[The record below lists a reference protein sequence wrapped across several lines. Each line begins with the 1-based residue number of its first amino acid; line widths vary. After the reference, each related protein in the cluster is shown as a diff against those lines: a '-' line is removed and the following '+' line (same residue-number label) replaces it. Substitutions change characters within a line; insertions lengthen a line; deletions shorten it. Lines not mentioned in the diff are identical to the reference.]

1 VFARRPDGD
10 LQFRFVP
17 DCFNAGLECGILL
30 QTCLV
35 FAMPTQ
41 AKPGDC
47 DDKNQHKDGERSP
60 KSALFAD
67 VAHVRFLPLFVF
79 RLHRYAVHFETVPLG
94 LVLENS
100 IREPHAA
107 PGGRRGTL
115 TNTGQEDDM
124 VRSTQKQK
132 LFNGRDFSWMQFNRR
147 VLEEAEDGAN
157 PLLERVKFLAITG
170 SNLDE
175 YVEIRQ
181 AGLMQRIEDGYREQ
195 GYDGLRPDESL
206 ATLTAEIQRF
216 VADQYRCWNDHLLP
230 TLRKQNVRLLEWN
243 DLNEEQ
249 RAFAQSYFQREVD
262 PLLTP
267 IAIDPAHPFPRVLNK
282 ALCLAL
288 LLRRKR
294 KTSGPLVLGVVTVPR
309 ALPRFV
315 RLPAAEGVFDYLLL
329 HELIAQNLGGMYR
342 GYEVVAR
349 AGFRVTR
356 NSNLYFEEEEARSL
370 LETIRVEL
378 HNRRK
383 GDAVRLEIEA
393 DADAE
398 IIERLRVNFELD
410 EDQVFRCDGPLNLSR
425 LMFLYGDVARPDLKF
440 PAFTPRPFQL
450 ARNAHDIYDELRHR
464 DILLHHPYD
473 SYDTVVEFIEN
484 AAIDPA
490 VVTMKQTL
498 YRTSENSPMFQA
510 LTDAAA
516 TKETTLVV
524 ELMARFDEASNIR
537 WARSMEDAGVQVFH
551 GVVGLKT
558 HCKLAMLVRRDEDG
572 VTRRYCHLGTG
583 NYNPVTARF
592 YTDLSLLTCDPQI
605 TERVHM
611 VFNYLT
617 AHAEI
622 NDYSPLLVAPLTMA
636 ESFLG
641 LIRREMDHAKA
652 GRPAHIVAK
661 MNALLEPSVIEALYA
676 ASQAGV
682 EIDLIIRGLCIL
694 RPGVKGL
701 SENIRVR
708 SIVGRFLE
716 HSRIFHFANGGNDEI
731 YLGSADWMPRNL
743 FERCEVVFPVRDAAA
758 LARIHDEILP
768 AYLADT
774 TKARLQ
780 QADGTY
786 VRASKVLKD
795 APAFSSQDFL
805 MQLAEGKAD
814 LDAIPK
820 PGTVAVLAAKTARPK
835 AHRPRAA
842 AKKAHAAD

>member
-1 VFARRPDGD
+1 MAR
-10 LQFRFVP
+10 
-17 DCFNAGLECGILL
+17 
-30 QTCLV
+30 T
-35 FAMPTQ
+35 
-41 AKPGDC
+41 
-47 DDKNQHKDGERSP
+47 
-60 KSALFAD
+60 
-67 VAHVRFLPLFVF
+67 
-79 RLHRYAVHFETVPLG
+79 
-94 LVLENS
+94 
-100 IREPHAA
+100 
-107 PGGRRGTL
+107 
-115 TNTGQEDDM
+115 
-124 VRSTQKQK
+124 TQKQK
-132 LFNGRDFSWMQFNRR
+132 LFNGRDYSWMQFNRR
-147 VLEEAEDGAN
+147 VLEEAEDAAN

-181 AGLMQRIEDGYREQ
+181 AGLMQRIEDGNRQQ
-195 GYDGLRPDESL
+195 GFDGLRPDESL
-206 ATLTAEIQRF
+206 AVLTAEIHSF
-216 VADQYRCWNDHLLP
+216 VDAQYRCWNQHLLP
-230 TLRKQNVRLLEWN
+230 ELRKQGIRLLAWKQL
-243 DLNEEQ
+243 DEEA
-249 RAFAQSYFQREVD
+249 RAFAQEFFQREVD

-267 IAIDPAHPFPRVLNK
+267 ISIDPAHPFPRVLNK

-288 LLRRKR
+288 LLKLKRRS
-294 KTSGPLVLGVVTVPR
+294 SGPQVLGVVTVPR
-309 ALPRFV
+309 ALPRFI
-315 RLPAAEGVFDYLLL
+315 RLPSAEGVFDYLLL
-329 HELIAQNLGGMYR
+329 QDLIEQNLAGMYR
-342 GYEVVAR
+342 GYEVLSR
-349 AGFRVTR
+349 AAFRVTR

-393 DADAE
+393 GADPE
-398 IIERLRVNFELD
+398 IVERLRVNFELD
-410 EDQVFRCDGPLNLSR
+410 EDQVFRGDGPVNLSR
-425 LMFLYGDVARPDLKF
+425 LMFFYGDVQRPDLKF
-440 PAFTPRPFQL
+440 PAFTPKALKLSRKSASIF
-450 ARNAHDIYDELRHR
+450 DELRQR
-464 DILLHHPYD
+464 DVLLHHPYD
-473 SYDTVVEFIEN
+473 SYEPVVDFIQQG
-484 AAIDPA
+484 AQDPA
-490 VVTMKQTL
+490 VVSMKQTL
-498 YRTSENSPMFQA
+498 YRTSHDSPVFQA
-510 LTDAAA
+510 LIEAAT

-572 VTRRYCHLGTG
+572 TTRRYCHLGTG

-592 YTDLSLLTCDPQI
+592 YTDLSLLTSDPQI

-622 NDYSPLLVAPLTMA
+622 DDYRPLLVAPLTMA

-641 LIRREMDHAKA
+641 LIRREQEHAKA

-682 EIDLIIRGLCIL
+682 EIDLIVRGLSIL

-701 SENIRVR
+701 SERIRVR

-716 HSRIFHFANGGNDEI
+716 HSRIFHFNNGGNDEI
-731 YLGSADWMPRNL
+731 YLGSADWMSRNL
-743 FERCEVVFPVRDAAA
+743 FERCEVVFPVRDPVA

-774 TKARLQ
+774 VKARLQ
-780 QADGTY
+780 QPDGSY
-786 VRASKVLKD
+786 QRASKLLND
-795 APAFSSQDFL
+795 AKPFSSQDFL

-820 PGTVAVLAAKTARPK
+820 PIVKPPAKATSKTARSSS
-835 AHRPRAA
+835 
-842 AKKAHAAD
+842 